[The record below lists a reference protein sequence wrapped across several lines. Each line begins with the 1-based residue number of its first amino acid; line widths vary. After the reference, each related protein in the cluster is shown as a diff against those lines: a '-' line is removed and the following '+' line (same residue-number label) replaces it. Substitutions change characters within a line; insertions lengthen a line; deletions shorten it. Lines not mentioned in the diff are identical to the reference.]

1 MNFWN
6 SFKATYVHGWI
17 FVLRWNVTSEL
28 RLLTGYLIEDW
39 NPFYIWR
46 KNCVGQR
53 ARVAL
58 KTKKDDWVCKT
69 IDVAFDKSKSVEVEV
84 EVAYLLDWEGKR
96 FAKRLTLRGGE
107 KTLPG
112 RICLLLE
119 RKSFAGQKRCLE
131 DTRLWL
137 SQDPVKSIFHRKEML
152 LCKFDFDFCLVIFA
166 SRSNVVCSFDPII
179 KSHLWWSVK

>member
-58 KTKKDDWVCKT
+58 ETKKDDWVCKT

-84 EVAYLLDWEGKR
+84 EVAYLLVCETIDAQRRWKNSAR
-96 FAKRLTLRGGE
+96 KNLFVAWKE
-107 KTLPG
+107 KFCWTKKMPWRHTIVIVTGSGQIDLQP
-112 RICLLLE
+112 E
-119 RKSFAGQKRCLE
+119 RNAF
-131 DTRLWL
+131 
-137 SQDPVKSIFHRKEML
+137 V
-152 LCKFDFDFCLVIFA
+152 
-166 SRSNVVCSFDPII
+166 
-179 KSHLWWSVK
+179 

>member
-17 FVLRWNVTSEL
+17 FELRWNVTSEL

-58 KTKKDDWVCKT
+58 ETKKDDWVCKT

-84 EVAYLLDWEGKR
+84 EVAYLLDCETIDAQRRW
-96 FAKRLTLRGGE
+96 

-119 RKSFAGQKRCLE
+119 RKSFGFAKKMPWRHTIGIVTGSGQIDL
-131 DTRLWL
+131 
-137 SQDPVKSIFHRKEML
+137 
-152 LCKFDFDFCLVIFA
+152 
-166 SRSNVVCSFDPII
+166 
-179 KSHLWWSVK
+179 